1 MAALHRY
8 FENADNFF
16 NTDHYENDNEDC
28 RSDCEDS
35 EVTFYNNNVK
45 SGSSSYPRTSTPLNS
60 NGRPGCAV
68 LDSKAFARRLFLA
81 QQSRKARKTKPSP
94 GNEWHRLSGSPKTSS
109 STENS
114 DYHTRIVKPRKE
126 HIESLQKKNGTND
139 SVQEALLN
147 KRLEEQNEEML
158 ESPCYSSPSCSGSK
172 VPEWHQ
178 IIQCPKDTPR
188 YIRAERTKGIEV
200 KLNPS
205 SVAIADHPGCVTEK
219 NAENGQLKRR
229 RSVEPI
235 ESTPVLEENNSATA
249 SMTVKA
255 IKRLCDSLNNS
266 WFSPKRARY
275 DNTIESE
282 IKLRR
287 VKAISTI
294 TYDFLDEKIKCSIG
308 TSTEADFDETMP
320 DGKAPHFPQQPV
332 ARQNDDGSLEL
343 ECFVDANPTP
353 QVKWYYDN
361 KEVENSGRFSANL
374 ANKGS
379 DSYSAIL
386 TIKELADADAGAY
399 RCAIVNPHGKGNAN
413 FNLKLTGFSSPTF
426 VEKPQISSRDDG
438 QVMVMEFRAKSI
450 LEPTFVWQKLVGGGA
465 EEIIANSDRIK
476 AVKKLEAGNVYYS
489 ALEIKEPTKDKDAG
503 QFICTVK
510 NESGKLT
517 ATFTVKFEVPE
528 GAPSFTRKPQILQQ
542 TSSGGE
548 PAICF
553 DIGYSARM
561 NPQVTWISPKS
572 KKMKESSRIK
582 FKTNDE
588 GNGNFTAQL
597 ELTNYKAKD
606 SGTYTCNIKN
616 DAGEANVELTL
627 NIEGPLDDYADDSEN

>member
-1 MAALHRY
+1 
-8 FENADNFF
+8 
-16 NTDHYENDNEDC
+16 
-28 RSDCEDS
+28 
-35 EVTFYNNNVK
+35 
-45 SGSSSYPRTSTPLNS
+45 
-60 NGRPGCAV
+60 
-68 LDSKAFARRLFLA
+68 
-81 QQSRKARKTKPSP
+81 
-94 GNEWHRLSGSPKTSS
+94 
-109 STENS
+109 
-114 DYHTRIVKPRKE
+114 
-126 HIESLQKKNGTND
+126 
-139 SVQEALLN
+139 
-147 KRLEEQNEEML
+147 
-158 ESPCYSSPSCSGSK
+158 
-172 VPEWHQ
+172 
-178 IIQCPKDTPR
+178 
-188 YIRAERTKGIEV
+188 
-200 KLNPS
+200 
-205 SVAIADHPGCVTEK
+205 
-219 NAENGQLKRR
+219 
-229 RSVEPI
+229 
-235 ESTPVLEENNSATA
+235 
-249 SMTVKA
+249 
-255 IKRLCDSLNNS
+255 
-266 WFSPKRARY
+266 
-275 DNTIESE
+275 
-282 IKLRR
+282 
-287 VKAISTI
+287 
-294 TYDFLDEKIKCSIG
+294 
-308 TSTEADFDETMP
+308 
-320 DGKAPHFPQQPV
+320 GKAPHFPQQPV

-450 LEPTFVWQKLVGGGA
+450 LEPTFVWQKLVGG
-465 EEIIANSDRIK
+465 
-476 AVKKLEAGNVYYS
+476 NVYYS

-542 TSSGGE
+542 TSAGGE

-588 GNGNFTAQL
+588 RNGNFTAQF
-597 ELTNYKAKD
+597 ELTNYKAQD